1 MERIGECIVYYSE
14 NAEPF
19 ALKPKI
25 FRRVTDKA
33 SNIIKTQFKKSGKHS
48 SKYFSKEAQI
58 EYHIDWKSEPS
69 CSCFGFLKKAICSHV
84 IAYNHLFEM
93 NWYGPKV
100 QKAIMD
106 AKNFVHKNKRGAKK
120 KDVRYKDAEKALVKK

>member
-1 MERIGECIVYYSE
+1 MKKNGREEKKIFKKSSE

-19 ALKPKI
+19 ALKPKL

-84 IAYNHLFEM
+84 IAYSHLFEM

-100 QKAIMD
+100 QQAIMD
-106 AKNFVHKNKRGAKK
+106 AKNFVHKNKRGALW
-120 KDVRYKDAEKALVKK
+120 DIPESFN